1 MSCSWVPWRIKWDAG
16 RSLNPVVASFLKCHF
31 KRMRRQ
37 NSLESPLNSASFIL
51 FWICLKSSPFSS
63 TLIFASPRTLLLKL
77 NAVSDTK
84 LPVSL
89 YCSVHSSTILWS
101 AEHFNSSR
109 MFKIFPSCVSNDK
122 SADAHVLPILLLLAL
137 WEVFFADSTLQ
148 KKCLENF
155 HFPRYEVLKDCYLR
169 HYFS

>member
-1 MSCSWVPWRIKWDAG
+1 MSCSWVPWRIRWDAG

-37 NSLESPLNSASFIL
+37 NSLESPLNSGSFIL

-122 SADAHVLPILLLLAL
+122 SADAHVLSILLLLAL
-137 WEVFFADSTLQ
+137 WEVFFAESTLQ